1 MSRSYIQPGDVL
13 NALIAP
19 TGGVVAGTGV
29 MIGNLFTIP
38 QTTAAQTLPFDG
50 YVTGVHS
57 HAKAASQ
64 AWTVGQVVYWDD
76 TLKIFSSTA
85 TVGFYGQGGVF
96 IAVEAVGSGAGETT
110 GKVRLSGDPAFALS
124 ATYVNR

>member
-1 MSRSYIQPGDVL
+1 MSRSYIAAGDVL
-13 NALIAP
+13 NL
-19 TGGVVAGTGV
+19 AGTGAMV
-29 MIGNLFTIP
+29 GNQFVIP
-38 QTTAAQTLPFDG
+38 QTTAAQTVAFDG

-64 AWTVGQVVYWDD
+64 AWTAGQVVYWDD

-85 TVGFYGQGGVF
+85 TVGFFGQGGVF
-96 IAVEAVGSGAGETT
+96 IAVEAVAGGAGDTT
-110 GKVRLSGDPAFALS
+110 GKVRLSGSPAFALS

>member
-13 NALIAP
+13 TLVAP
-19 TGGVVAGTGV
+19 ANLTAGTGCLV
-29 MIGNLFTIP
+29 GSQFAIP
-38 QTTAAQTLPFDG
+38 QETVLSGASFDG
-50 YVTGVHS
+50 YITGVHS

-64 AWTVGQVVYWDD
+64 AWTAGQVVYWDD
-76 TLKIFSSTA
+76 GNKVFSNVA
-85 TVGFYGQGGVF
+85 TVGFFGQGGVF
-96 IAVEAVGSGAGETT
+96 IAVEAVAGGAGDTT

>member
-1 MSRSYIQPGDVL
+1 MSRSFIGPGDVL
-13 NALIAP
+13 NLIAP
-19 TGGVVAGTGV
+19 TGGVTAGTGV
-29 MIGNLFTIP
+29 MVGSQFVIA

-64 AWTVGQVVYWDD
+64 AWTAGQVVYWDD
-76 TLKIFSSTA
+76 TNKIFSNAA
-85 TVGFYGQGGVF
+85 TVGFFGQGGVF
-96 IAVEAVGSGAGETT
+96 IAVEAVAGGSTDT
-110 GKVRLSGDPAFALS
+110 IGKVRLTGDPAFALS